1 MTLTTKV
8 FMKMVIAVTLAM
20 LPVLATACGNIG
32 DNNGNNGNND
42 GVKQQGTVR
51 QQANT
56 NNANDRIQVADR
68 ASEKIAAI
76 PAVEQANVLVTQ
88 RNAYVAAVLDDT
100 RDRLSRKIEDQIAA
114 KVRETDPG
122 IQNVYVSTN
131 PDFVARINTYVRE
144 VRQGRPVAGFVEE
157 FNEMVQ
163 RIFPNAR

>member
-8 FMKMVIAVTLAM
+8 FTKMVIAVTLAM
-20 LPVLATACGNIG
+20 LPVLATGC
-32 DNNGNNGNND
+32 GNNGGNNGDND

-56 NNANDRIQVADR
+56 NNANDRIRVADR
-68 ASEKIAAI
+68 AAEKIAAI

-114 KVRETDPG
+114 KVRETDPS
-122 IQNVYVSTN
+122 IQNVYVSTT
-131 PDFVARINTYVRE
+131 PDFVDRINTYVRD
-144 VRQGRPVAGFVEE
+144 VRQGRPVAGFVDE